1 MKATPN
7 IARTIL
13 ASAALCLLLA
23 AAPRLPS
30 ARAQQEVSMPS
41 FTRENRIYLNRYT
54 GEWGRGSVVTQRF
67 RLSDGDEI
75 IVSRRP
81 DAVPRDRVEFVLETG
96 PRVTWW
102 KGISIYKNEERSGR
116 AVTYKLAHVKTQDDD
131 RGPKT
136 LQLRMDQLPWGV
148 VLSFEKAK
156 AFGAHTPM
164 YGLHLFETDDDLAGQ
179 RITFRWEK
187 DR

>member
-1 MKATPN
+1 MRATSN
-7 IARTIL
+7 TARVIF
-13 ASAALCLLLA
+13 ASAALCLALA
-23 AAPRLPS
+23 ALPAAPA
-30 ARAQQEVSMPS
+30 ARAQQEASMPS
-41 FTRENRIYLNRYT
+41 FTQENRLHLDRYT
-54 GEWGRGSVVTQRF
+54 GAWGSGNIVTQRF
-67 RLSDGDEI
+67 HLSDGDDI
-75 IVSRRP
+75 IVSRKP
-81 DAVPRDRVEFVLETG
+81 NAVARDRVEFVLETG

-102 KGISIYKNEERSGR
+102 KGISLYKNDERNGR
-116 AVTYKLAHVKTQDDD
+116 AVTYRLGHVQTQDDD

-136 LQLRMDQLPWGV
+136 LTLRMDQLPWGV

-164 YGLHLFETDDDLAGQ
+164 YGLELFETDDDLAGQ

>member
-1 MKATPN
+1 MSIKFVLLACAAGLALAALPG
-7 IARTIL
+7 APA
-13 ASAALCLLLA
+13 ASAQ
-23 AAPRLPS
+23 R
-30 ARAQQEVSMPS
+30 EEKVPS
-41 FTRENRIYLNRYT
+41 FTQENMLSLDRYT
-54 GEWGRGSVVTQRF
+54 GEHGPGNIVTQRF
-67 RLSDGDEI
+67 RLSDGDDI

-81 DAVPRDRVEFVLETG
+81 GAVPRDRVEFVLEAG

-102 KGISIYKNEERSGR
+102 KGVTLYKNDERGGR
-116 AVTYKLAHVKTQDDD
+116 AVTYRLDHVHTQDDD

-136 LQLRMDQLPWGV
+136 LSLRMDQLPWGV

-164 YGLHLFETDDDLAGQ
+164 YGLFLFETQDDLAGQ